1 MSDVSLSYPSDRAR
15 WTGLVLLLLGLA
27 GALGF
32 DLYSD
37 YRSAHASER
46 EHVDKAARTVELNL
60 SRSLQT
66 TSDALDSIRDELPW
80 LLSQQIEH
88 QNPQL
93 LNRRLRAMAV
103 AQTGVRSLLVVNAAG
118 RLIASSRPELVGQDV
133 SQGERYQTISRGPDP
148 ALLYVTAPA
157 LSPLKTYVMSVG
169 RMLLDRHGKFDG
181 YVLAVLD
188 PAYFSVLLDSVRYA
202 PDMHSALIHQD
213 GKVVFRLPDLEGV
226 TGLDLR
232 TKPDALYW
240 QHARSGQDRSLI
252 EGHTPTTD
260 RELLVAFR
268 SIRPTSSPADKSLVV
283 SVSREQ
289 AAILAPWRK
298 ALLVRST
305 LFGLVACV
313 AATGLLICQRRRA
326 AYARLQAIRQADQEQ
341 AEAQL
346 RDSEQRFRDLFVHL
360 PVAYQSLDVAGCWLD
375 ANQRMADLLGFDSPQ
390 QLLGLD
396 FIDFWSDQ
404 CRSQF
409 DSAYDQFKANH
420 NVDGEI
426 TLRRRDGRPV
436 DVLFTGRI
444 QRDAQG
450 RFLRTHCVLLDISER
465 RAMEQHVLQLNAELE
480 SKVEARTAALAQAN
494 EELHHQARHDALT
507 GLANRMAANERL
519 RSEFLLMKRSL
530 HPYAVLLLD
539 IDHFKRVNDSLGHDA
554 GDKVLQG
561 VAHLLRA
568 SLRESDLLARW
579 GGEEFLVLLPAT
591 DMTEA
596 CLVAEKL
603 RQAVEQAP
611 DLGAGG
617 ITLSIGVATA
627 GPDQLSEDDAVRLA
641 DLRLYGAKKAGRN
654 RVQAGAA
661 A

>member
-1 MSDVSLSYPSDRAR
+1 
-15 WTGLVLLLLGLA
+15 
-27 GALGF
+27 
-32 DLYSD
+32 
-37 YRSAHASER
+37 
-46 EHVDKAARTVELNL
+46 
-60 SRSLQT
+60 
-66 TSDALDSIRDELPW
+66 
-80 LLSQQIEH
+80 
-88 QNPQL
+88 
-93 LNRRLRAMAV
+93 
-103 AQTGVRSLLVVNAAG
+103 
-118 RLIASSRPELVGQDV
+118 
-133 SQGERYQTISRGPDP
+133 
-148 ALLYVTAPA
+148 
-157 LSPLKTYVMSVG
+157 
-169 RMLLDRHGKFDG
+169 MLLDRHGKFDG
-181 YVLAVLD
+181 YVLAILD
-188 PAYFSVLLDSVRYA
+188 PDYFSVLLDSVRYA
-202 PDMHSALIHQD
+202 PDMNSALIHQD
-213 GKVVFRLPDLEGV
+213 GQVVFRVPDPQGV

-232 TKPDALYW
+232 DRPDALYW
-240 QHARSGQDRSLI
+240 QHVRSGQHSSLI
-252 EGHTPTTD
+252 EGRTPTTD

-305 LFGLVACV
+305 LFGLITCV
-313 AATGLLICQRRRA
+313 AAIGLLIYQRRRA
-326 AYARLQAIRQADQEQ
+326 AYARLQAIRQADRAQ

-346 RDSEQRFRDLFVHL
+346 RDSEQRFRDLFAHL

-375 ANQRMADLLGFDSPQ
+375 ANQRMADLLGFESPQ

-396 FIDFWSDQ
+396 FIDFWSDEH
-404 CRSQF
+404 RSQF
-409 DSAYDQFKANH
+409 DGAYDQFKINH

-436 DVLFTGRI
+436 EVLFTGRI

-494 EELHHQARHDALT
+494 QELNHQARHDALT

-561 VAHLLRA
+561 VAHLLRV

-591 DMTEA
+591 DMAEA

-611 DLGAGG
+611 DLGVGR

-627 GPDQLSEDDAVRLA
+627 DPDQLSEDDAIRLA

-661 A
+661 V

>member
-1 MSDVSLSYPSDRAR
+1 MSDPSPSYPSDRAL
-15 WTGLVLLLLGLA
+15 WSVLVLVLLGLA
-27 GALGF
+27 GILGA
-32 DLYSD
+32 DLYAE
-37 YRSAHASER
+37 YRHDHARER
-46 EHVDKAARTVELNL
+46 ASIEKVAAMVELNL
-60 SRSLQT
+60 SRRLQT
-66 TSDALDSIRDELPW
+66 TSDVLDSIRDELPW

-88 QNPQL
+88 HDAEL
-93 LNRRLRAMAV
+93 LNRRLQALVV

-133 SQGERYQTISRGPDP
+133 SQGERYQIISRGLDP

-157 LSPLKTYVMSVG
+157 ISPLKTYVMSVG
-169 RMLLDRHGKFDG
+169 RMLLDRHGQFDG
-181 YVLAVLD
+181 YVLAILD
-188 PAYFSVLLDSVRYA
+188 PDYFSVLLDSVAYA
-202 PDMHSALIHQD
+202 LDMRLALIHQD
-213 GKVVFRLPDLEGV
+213 GQVVFRLPDLEGV

-313 AATGLLICQRRRA
+313 AATSLLIYQRRRA

-346 RDSEQRFRDLFVHL
+346 RDSEQRFRDLFAHL
-360 PVAYQSLDVAGCWLD
+360 PVAYQSLDIAVCWLD
-375 ANQRMADLLGFDSPQ
+375 ANQRMADLLGFESPQ

-409 DSAYDQFKANH
+409 DSAYDQFKINH

-436 DVLFTGRI
+436 EVLFTGRI

-450 RFLRTHCVLLDISER
+450 RFLCTHCVLLDISEW

-554 GDKVLQG
+554 GDKVLQR
-561 VAHLLRA
+561 VAHLLRD
-568 SLRESDLLARW
+568 SLRESDLCARW

-591 DMTEA
+591 DMAEA
-596 CLVAEKL
+596 CLVADKL
-603 RQAVEQAP
+603 RQGIEQVP
-611 DLGAGG
+611 DPLAGR